1 MFEGRKSILTRWKRK
16 LDYGHRRQIE
26 SDPFCSEL
34 IRRMGYEE
42 PVRTQ
47 EDERRDKQN
56 TYDPRKHN

>member
-1 MFEGRKSILTRWKRK
+1 M
-16 LDYGHRRQIE
+16 DYGHRRQIE